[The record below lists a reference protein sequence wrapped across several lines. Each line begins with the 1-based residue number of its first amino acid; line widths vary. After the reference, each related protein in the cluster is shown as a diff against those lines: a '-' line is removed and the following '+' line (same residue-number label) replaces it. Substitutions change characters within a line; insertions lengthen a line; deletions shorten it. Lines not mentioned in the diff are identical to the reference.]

1 MPFRKRAFL
10 PLLLLALA
18 APRAHAQTRPPAP
31 KPAAPPPQQL
41 VVRVELPSVVGA
53 VAKFAGGLFSKKEKE
68 RLPELKTAVDE
79 DRTSNPVLVLR
90 LPVPRFLNPDK
101 PAPPTRKKDPK

>member
-1 MPFRKRAFL
+1 MPFRKQAFL
-10 PLLLLALA
+10 LPLLLALA
-18 APRAHAQTRPPAP
+18 APRGHAQTRPPAP
-31 KPAAPPPQQL
+31 KPAAPPPPQQL

-68 RLPELKTAVDE
+68 RLPELKTAADE

-90 LPVPRFLNPDK
+90 LPVPRLLSTDK
-101 PAPPTRKKDPK
+101 PAPPK